1 MGTGRVLGHIWTQ
14 EGCRGTCSPKECQ
27 DTYGHLKGARA
38 HMSTGMVPGHTSAPE
53 GCPGTYGYWN
63 GAQAHVGTG
72 KNARAKI
79 DTVKSTR

>member
-1 MGTGRVLGHIWTQ
+1 MERLQGSLSVLESSG
-14 EGCRGTCSPKECQ
+14 
-27 DTYGHLKGARA
+27 
-38 HMSTGMVPGHTSAPE
+38 TSAPE

-72 KNARAKI
+72 EIARAKI

>member
-1 MGTGRVLGHIWTQ
+1 MVSRHIWVP
-14 EGCRGTCSPKECQ
+14 EGCPGK
-27 DTYGHLKGARA
+27 HLHWNGFRS
-38 HMSTGMVPGHTSAPE
+38 HMSTGMVPEHTSAPE

-63 GAQAHVGTG
+63 GAQAHVGIG